1 MDAKNAYPEL
11 SAGQDFAMTNIPK
24 NVDEIKASVRRIL
37 RTNLKAATFD
47 QCKPPSTMSLTRSMK
62 AMRGDG

>member
-37 RTNLKAATFD
+37 RTNL
-47 QCKPPSTMSLTRSMK
+47 
-62 AMRGDG
+62 